1 VLTGHD
7 FRFRQSKDSSRKSSS
22 KKTLT
27 DLTDSG
33 VSVVSDCTPV
43 AHPIAQ
49 CKDKC
54 VTFTFLNTYRFVTL
68 LILSTYQV
76 VDVKLLNTTGVIYD
90 FCAVRK
96 VWLSL

>member
-1 VLTGHD
+1 MYCILINTIIAISLLLVTGHD

-43 AHPIAQ
+43 THPIAQ
-49 CKDKC
+49 CKDKF
-54 VTFTFLNTYRFVTL
+54 VTFMFLNTYQFVTL
-68 LILSTYQV
+68 LTLSTYR
-76 VDVKLLNTTGVIYD
+76 LLMQCY
-90 FCAVRK
+90 
-96 VWLSL
+96 

>member
-1 VLTGHD
+1 MSLPLVTGHD

-49 CKDKC
+49 CKDKF
-54 VTFTFLNTYRFVTL
+54 VAFMFLNTNQFFL
-68 LILSTYQV
+68 LS
-76 VDVKLLNTTGVIYD
+76 
-90 FCAVRK
+90 
-96 VWLSL
+96 

>member
-1 VLTGHD
+1 MAVSVLLVSGHD

-43 AHPIAQ
+43 THPIAQ
-49 CKDKC
+49 CKDKF
-54 VTFTFLNTYRFVTL
+54 VTFMFLNTSECVAFLKLR
-68 LILSTYQV
+68 TYEV
-76 VDVKLLNTTGVIYD
+76 VSVMLLNTN
-90 FCAVRK
+90 
-96 VWLSL
+96 